1 MGITIPIELEE
12 RIRSLTQEAG
22 FESTTELLAK
32 ALDLMEA
39 TVALERGDVE
49 ELRRQIQ
56 IGIDSAE
63 RGEVFDGEEV
73 MADIRR
79 RIDRVAKGGSW
90 GSID

>member
-12 RIRSLTQEAG
+12 RIRSLTLEAG

-39 TVALERGDVE
+39 TVALERGDIE

-63 RGEVFDGEEV
+63 RGEVYDGEEV